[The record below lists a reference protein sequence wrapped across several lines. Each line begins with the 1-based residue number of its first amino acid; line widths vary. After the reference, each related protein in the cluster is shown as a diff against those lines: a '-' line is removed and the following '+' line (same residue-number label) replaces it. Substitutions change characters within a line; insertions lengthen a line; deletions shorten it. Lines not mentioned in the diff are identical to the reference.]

1 MACYEKINKNG
12 DVMNIFLDYIDK
24 GGIIFFILVV
34 VSVFALTIIIYKFFE
49 IFFFCKFNIKKK
61 NLELDSSSS
70 IDEFKNKIQEK
81 KPSNKINLILNIIEI
96 FQENKSE
103 DKRKEELNL
112 LMQKELN
119 KIEIFL
125 PTLEIISQVSTLV
138 GLLGT
143 VIGMIDSFNELELG
157 GSLVDPSILAG
168 GIWTALLTTAMGL
181 IVAIPALISHYFFE
195 KKITN
200 HQKEMDSFLIR
211 LSKISSNQ

>member
-125 PTLEIISQVSTLV
+125 PTLEIISQVSPLV

-168 GIWTALLTTAMGL
+168 GIWTALITTAMGL
-181 IVAIPALISHYFFE
+181 IVAIPALVSHYFLE
-195 KKITN
+195 KKINDLFDDFET
-200 HQKEMDSFLIR
+200 LISK
-211 LSKISSNQ
+211 LSTLK